1 MSLGNPA
8 LFSTLSLRGL
18 TLRNRIVL
26 SPMCQYQAEDGHV
39 TDWHSAHHGHFSMT
53 GIGLAFVEATGVL
66 RNGRITHGCTGIW
79 DDSHVPGLRNIVDIY
94 HARGIPCGIQ
104 IGHSGRRGSAE
115 RPWDGAAPIERA
127 NGREAAWTTSGPS
140 PLPERDGYP
149 APRELSRSDIAG
161 LVTAFEAATRR
172 ALQAGFDIVEIHGAH
187 GYLLHSFM
195 SPVSNRRTDQYGGTL
210 AGRMRFPLEVA
221 RAVRAICPDDMPV
234 FYRASCVDGIS
245 GGLELGDTIALA
257 RELKVAGID
266 VVDCSAGGM
275 AGPATLSTARISP
288 GYLVPYAEA
297 IRREADIAT
306 MAVGAIIDPRQAET
320 IIAGGKADLVALA
333 REMMADA
340 SWPYRAACQLEVE
353 NPHAVLPPQY
363 AFYLE
368 RREAVLD
375 RGIQRT

>member
-8 LFSTLSLRGL
+8 LFSALSLRGL
-18 TLRNRIVL
+18 TLENRIVL
-26 SPMCQYQAEDGHV
+26 SPMCQYLAEDGHV
-39 TDWHSAHHGHFSMT
+39 TAWHSAHHGHFSMT

-66 RNGRITHGCTGIW
+66 RDGRITHGCTGIW
-79 DDSHVPGLRNIVDIY
+79 EDSHIPGLRGIVDIY

-115 RPWDGAAPIERA
+115 RPWDGAAPIRREGG
-127 NGREAAWTTSGPS
+127 NEAAWSTIGPS

-149 APRELSRSDIAG
+149 APRELSRSDIAE
-161 LVTAFEAATRR
+161 LTTAFEAATRR
-172 ALQAGFDIVEIHGAH
+172 AVQAGFDIIEIHGAH

-195 SPVSNRRTDQYGGTL
+195 SPVSNRRADRYGGSL
-210 AGRMRFPLEVA
+210 AGRMRFPLEIA

-234 FYRASCVDGIS
+234 FYRASCVDGIEN
-245 GGLELGDTIALA
+245 GLEIHDTIALA
-257 RELKVAGID
+257 RELKLAGID
-266 VVDCSAGGM
+266 VIDCSAGGM
-275 AGPATLSTARISP
+275 AGPATLSTSRITP
-288 GYLVPYAEA
+288 GYMVPHAEA
-297 IRREADIAT
+297 IRRQAGIAT
-306 MAVGAIIDPRQAET
+306 MAVGAIIDPHQAEA
-320 IIAGGKADLVALA
+320 IITDGKADLVALA

-340 SWPYRAACQLEVE
+340 NWPYRAACRLGVE

-375 RGIQRT
+375 RPVQRT

>member
-1 MSLGNPA
+1 MGKPA
-8 LFSTLSLRGL
+8 LFSTLDLRGI

-39 TDWHSAHHGHFSMT
+39 TDWHDAHHGHFSMT
-53 GIGLAFVEATGVL
+53 GVGLAFVEATGVL
-66 RNGRITHGCTGIW
+66 RDGRITYGCTGIW
-79 DDSHVPGLRNIVDIY
+79 NDSHIPGFKRIVDTY
-94 HARGIPCGIQ
+94 HSRGTLCGIQ

-115 RPWDGAAPIERA
+115 RPWDGAVPIERR
-127 NGREAAWTTSGPS
+127 NGKEAAWSTVSPS
-140 PLPERDGYP
+140 PLPEREGYP
-149 APRELSRSDIAG
+149 VPRELSRSEIAD
-161 LVTAFEAATRR
+161 LIEAFEAAARR

-195 SPVSNRRTDQYGGTL
+195 SPISNRRSDEYGGSL
-210 AGRMRFPLEVA
+210 VGRMRLPLEVS

-245 GGLELGDTIALA
+245 GGLELQDTVALA
-257 RELKVAGID
+257 RELKLAGID

-275 AGPATLSTARISP
+275 AGPATLSAARITP
-288 GYLVPYAEA
+288 GYLVPYSEA
-297 IRREADIAT
+297 IRRDAEIAT
-306 MAVGAIIDPRQAET
+306 MAVGAIIEPLQAEA
-320 IIAGGKADLVALA
+320 IISGGKADLVAIA

-340 SWPYRAACQLEVE
+340 SWPYRAAMQLGVE

-368 RREAVLD
+368 RREGVLD
-375 RGIQRT
+375 RGNQRT